1 MLPTPAFHLAQKES
15 YGKGWLAE
23 IAHSQPLGS
32 SVRIPDC
39 GHHSAR
45 YDPRMKRR
53 TALLLAFSGL
63 FAGCGSEPMHP
74 LGCLQNGD
82 ELVIVSG
89 NNPSALDGYDYEICT
104 ARTGSPQCGNFN
116 RATVSRPASMTV
128 SLIGGVARI
137 DQKGGSIFDYS
148 TDPSGMKDPNYARA
162 IPLEITFMSKAD
174 KGATRPRYQVER
186 KLAQLGQC
194 PKT

>member
-1 MLPTPAFHLAQKES
+1 MAANAQ
-15 YGKGWLAE
+15 L
-23 IAHSQPLGS
+23 QPFGS
-32 SVRIPDC
+32 GVRIPDC

-45 YDPRMKRR
+45 SDPRMKRR

-63 FAGCGSEPMHP
+63 LVGCGSEPIHL

-137 DQKGGSIFDYS
+137 NQKGGSIFHYS
-148 TDPSGMKDPNYARA
+148 TDPSGVKDPTYTRA
-162 IPLEITFMSKAD
+162 IPLEIIFMSRAD
-174 KGATRPRYQVER
+174 KDATRPRYQVEG
-186 KLAQLGQC
+186 KLAQLEQC
-194 PKT
+194 PKS